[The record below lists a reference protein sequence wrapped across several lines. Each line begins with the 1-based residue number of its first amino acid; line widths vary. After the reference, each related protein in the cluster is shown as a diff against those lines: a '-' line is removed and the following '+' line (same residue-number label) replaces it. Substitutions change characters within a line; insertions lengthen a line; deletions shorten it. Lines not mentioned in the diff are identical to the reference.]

1 MLCPVCNGPLA
12 TDTIDGES
20 VERCGL
26 CGGEY
31 CDHRALQ
38 AILNAHLP
46 PEGIRPQRYK
56 HPISLS
62 EPVRYRRCP
71 VCDEPMLRRNFRET
85 SGVVVDVCSAHG
97 VWLDRGE
104 LGALTEFASTGAMR
118 EADRRIRERAE
129 ARKRLDSFGEN
140 LRAVGPRHYIG
151 GLGHLNAS
159 AIPIEA
165 LVDLVRTIP
174 GVGPDDDR

>member
-12 TDTIDGES
+12 TVTIDGES

-31 CDHRALQ
+31 CDHHALL

-46 PEGIRPQRYK
+46 HEGSHPDRYK
-56 HPISLS
+56 RSISLS
-62 EPVRYRRCP
+62 EPVSYRNCP

-118 EADRRIRERAE
+118 EADRRLRERADI
-129 ARKRLDSFGEN
+129 RKQLDAYAEN
-140 LRAVGPRHYIG
+140 LHAVGPRHYLG
-151 GLGHLNAS
+151 GLGHLRAS
-159 AIPIEA
+159 AIPTEA
-165 LVDLVRTIP
+165 LVDLVRAIP
-174 GVGPDDDR
+174 GIGPDDDR